1 MGPKNTWNA
10 LQITLVLN
18 SLLNGICHLILQHL
32 SCLSFN
38 DNQTSSARTEMWDR
52 ESDVCPRRARN
63 RADGRRAP
71 KCRADQNEG
80 LVRMPK
86 ILCCESLRICSV
98 KSSQLMDK
106 RWKSRWHWLHQLSR
120 LWVQRLRLEL
130 RRTTI
135 HTGYENEAW
144 AQNGITCA
152 KPHDRKPSLVHQL
165 ITVRPLGEMYL
176 LTRQPGMTWSAL
188 ARSSRPLPLPWGG
201 RPCLKCVLC

>member
-38 DNQTSSARTEMWDR
+38 HNQTFSACTETWDR

-98 KSSQLMDK
+98 KSSQLTDK
-106 RWKSRWHWLHQLSR
+106 RWKSRWHWLHQLPLVSEFR
-120 LWVQRLRLEL
+120 DWGWSCGEL
-130 RRTTI
+130 KYTQAMKMK
-135 HTGYENEAW
+135 HGPKME
-144 AQNGITCA
+144 
-152 KPHDRKPSLVHQL
+152 SLVLSPTTGNQ
-165 ITVRPLGEMYL
+165 
-176 LTRQPGMTWSAL
+176 A
-188 ARSSRPLPLPWGG
+188 
-201 RPCLKCVLC
+201 